1 MTTLDPLPSS
11 PSPATPESTATPE
24 SPASPAPKA
33 AGGGFGVQLALLTV
47 MAVAIPAQLYLA
59 IPLAAPVGTYFG
71 VGAEAAAW
79 TGSAFSLAYA
89 VGFLVFG
96 PLSDRY
102 GRRPVLVS
110 GALALAVFSAV
121 LPLAD
126 SFGWFLALRALQGLA
141 AATFAPVA
149 LVYVAE
155 HAPAARRPLMLSFLT
170 TGLLGAGTVG
180 QAFGQA
186 VAGQGGWRAAFWPAA
201 ILYLAAAL
209 LFRRL
214 LAGNA
219 PDRSVGLGPVLGA
232 MGRLLRTPAVVAVF
246 CSALAVFSGF
256 VALYAVL
263 GRYLGEERG
272 YSGTDLLWVQALGA
286 LGLVA
291 GPLVSRYAG
300 ARGPRFL
307 AVTGFLT
314 ALVGLLLAQL
324 TASPAVPIAGSVVFV
339 AGIGL
344 VVPGLVGLLHQLAP
358 HARGA
363 AVSVNTAVLFLGAS
377 LGQTFAASSSYHQV
391 GAVLAVALLLAAGAV
406 AATARLART
415 GLPTPS

>member
-1 MTTLDPLPSS
+1 MTALEPLTAPTSA
-11 PSPATPESTATPE
+11 PA
-24 SPASPAPKA
+24 APR
-33 AGGGFGVQLALLTV
+33 GFGAQLALLAV

-59 IPLAAPVGTYFG
+59 IPLAAPVGAHFG
-71 VGAEAAAW
+71 TSAESAAW

-89 VGFLVFG
+89 LGFLLFG

-110 GALALAVFSAV
+110 GALALAAV
-121 LPLAD
+121 TALVPLAP
-126 SFGWFLALRALQGLA
+126 SYGWFLALRALQGLA

-149 LVYVAE
+149 LAYVAE
-155 HAPAARRPLMLSFLT
+155 HAPAARRPLALSLLT
-170 TGLLGAGTVG
+170 TGLLGAGPAG
-180 QAFGQA
+180 QALGQA
-186 VAGQGGWRAAFWPAA
+186 VAGADAWPAAFWPAA
-201 ILYLAAAL
+201 VLYLAAAL

-214 LAGNA
+214 LGDSATDPSAGVGTA
-219 PDRSVGLGPVLGA
+219 LRS

-246 CSALAVFSGF
+246 CAAPTVFGSF

-263 GRYLGEERG
+263 GRRLATEHG
-272 YSGTDLLWVQALGA
+272 YSSAGLLGVQVLGA
-286 LGLVA
+286 LGLVVA
-291 GPLVSRYAG
+291 PLVSRYAG

-314 ALVGLLLAQL
+314 ALGGLLLAQA
-324 TASPAVPIAGSVVFV
+324 TAGPVPPIAGSVVFV

-377 LGQTFAASSSYHQV
+377 LGQTFAASASYHETGTV
-391 GAVLAVALLLAAGAV
+391 AAVALLCAAGAV
-406 AATARLART
+406 AATGRLAR
-415 GLPTPS
+415 GGGDAA